1 MKMSFEYRIH
11 TIPSADAFDAI
22 ANALR
27 QAHGDIDI
35 DLDLR
40 QLEVRRDASGWPL
53 ISLST
58 DEDGFFLVTTLGPTR
73 DAMLDSIGRA
83 LSVIGAAWRIDDA

>member
-1 MKMSFEYRIH
+1 MKMSIEYRIH

-27 QAHGDIDI
+27 QAHDDIDI
-35 DLDLR
+35 DPVR
-40 QLEVRRDASGWPL
+40 QQLEVRYASGGWPL
-53 ISLST
+53 TGLSN

-83 LSVIGAAWRIDDA
+83 LSAIGAAWHIDDA

>member
-1 MKMSFEYRIH
+1 MQMSFEYRIH
-11 TIPSADAFDAI
+11 TTPSAAAFHAI

-35 DLDLR
+35 DPAR
-40 QLEVRRDASGWPL
+40 HRLEVRADTGGWPP
-53 ISLST
+53 IGLSA

-73 DAMLDSIGRA
+73 NATLDSIGHA
-83 LSVIGAAWRIDDA
+83 LSAIGAVWRIDDA

>member
-1 MKMSFEYRIH
+1 MQMSFEYRIH
-11 TIPSADAFDAI
+11 TIPSADAFHVI

-35 DLDLR
+35 DPDR
-40 QLEVRRDASGWPL
+40 HRLEVRADTGGWPL
-53 ISLST
+53 IGLSA

-73 DAMLDSIGRA
+73 NAMLDSIGRA
-83 LSVIGAAWRIDDA
+83 LSAIGAAWRIDDA

>member
-1 MKMSFEYRIH
+1 MQMSFEYRIH
-11 TIPSADAFDAI
+11 TTPSAAAFHAI

-35 DLDLR
+35 DPARDR
-40 QLEVRRDASGWPL
+40 LEVRADTGGWPP
-53 ISLST
+53 IGLSA

-73 DAMLDSIGRA
+73 NAMLDSIGHA
-83 LSVIGAAWRIDDA
+83 LSAIGAVWRIDDA

>member
-1 MKMSFEYRIH
+1 MTMSFEYRIH

-27 QAHGDIDI
+27 QAHDDIDI
-35 DLDLR
+35 DPDRR
-40 QLEVRRDASGWPL
+40 QLQIPGDAGGWPL
-53 ISLST
+53 LGLST
-58 DEDGFFLVTTLGPTR
+58 DEDGFFLVMTPGPTS

-83 LSVIGAAWRIDDA
+83 LSAIGAAWHIDDA

>member
-27 QAHGDIDI
+27 QAHDDVDIDP
-35 DLDLR
+35 DRR
-40 QLEVRRDASGWPL
+40 QLEVRGDAGGWPL
-53 ISLST
+53 VNLWT
-58 DEDGFFLVTTLGPTR
+58 DDDGFFLATTLGRTR
-73 DAMLDSIGRA
+73 YAMLDSIGRA
-83 LSVIGAAWRIDDA
+83 LSAIGAAWHIDDA

>member
-22 ANALR
+22 GNALR
-27 QAHGDIDI
+27 QAHDDIDT
-35 DLDLR
+35 DPVR
-40 QLEVRRDASGWPL
+40 QQLEVRDASVNWPL
-53 ISLST
+53 IGLST
-58 DEDGFFLVTTLGPTR
+58 EEDGFFLVTTLGPMR

-83 LSVIGAAWRIDDA
+83 LSAIGAAWRIDDA

>member
-83 LSVIGAAWRIDDA
+83 LSGIGAAWRIDDA